1 MRFDF
6 APLPFHYAAQFA
18 LHGFERVVNYFF
30 EEFVSTV
37 IHLPFI
43 GHQLVPRRHGD
54 VDTAPVGI
62 SFMMGVI
69 GLLNGNV
76 TAVDVIAKSLE
87 SCCILQ
93 NEIVGLVRFFQTPIG
108 YLNRQLHNYLDTTA
122 LLAVEGTKIS
132 TRIRFKFAAMNGNG

>member
-6 APLPFHYAAQFA
+6 APLLFHYAAQFA
-18 LHGFERVVNYFF
+18 LHGFERVVDYFSERF
-30 EEFVSTV
+30 MSTV
-37 IHLPFI
+37 IHLSFI
-43 GHQLVPRRHGD
+43 GHQLVPPRHGD
-54 VDTAPVGI
+54 VDPAPVGI
-62 SFMMGVI
+62 SFVMGMI
-69 GLLNGNV
+69 GLFDGNV

-87 SCCILQ
+87 SCRILQ

-122 LLAVEGTKIS
+122 LLAVEGKKIS